1 VERLTTQKEKKI
13 ITPLTKN
20 KKNKI
25 KALQLPREHRKATAQ
40 LLVFRCDQKI
50 SFHFGPKK
58 KSQLMIIINS
68 FFSI

>member
-13 ITPLTKN
+13 TTPLTKN

-40 LLVFRCDQKI
+40 HTKNRTQI
-50 SFHFGPKK
+50 TA
-58 KSQLMIIINS
+58 
-68 FFSI
+68 